1 MQSCHISNIGY
12 PGFFKSTTKEN
23 NHINLDRNF
32 NLQVN
37 QSVSLHTF
45 QCLDCNTIIT
55 LTCDSLQK
63 TVNVSSSQGS
73 KMVSVYTLYIC
84 PSLKFKNQF

>member
-23 NHINLDRNF
+23 NHLKFNRTF

-37 QSVSLHTF
+37 QRVSLHTF

-55 LTCDSLQK
+55 LTCENNLQK
-63 TVNVSSSQGS
+63 VVNVSSSQGS
-73 KMVSVYTLYIC
+73 KLVSVHLSVI
-84 PSLKFKNQF
+84 KI